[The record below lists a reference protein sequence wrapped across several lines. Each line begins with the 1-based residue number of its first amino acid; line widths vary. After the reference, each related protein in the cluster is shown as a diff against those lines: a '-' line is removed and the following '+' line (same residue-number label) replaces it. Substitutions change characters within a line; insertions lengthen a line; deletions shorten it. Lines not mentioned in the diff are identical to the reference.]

1 MPAEFHL
8 DLGDEETLDV
18 NEVYPGF
25 MQSFQARSAR
35 LNCLVLDTEFS
46 GSENYSDL
54 IVLFYKCLSK
64 DMDIVCWI
72 NKEGMTSME
81 SMCFQVC

>member
-1 MPAEFHL
+1 MFGTAMPAEFHL

-25 MQSFQARSAR
+25 MQNYQARSAR

-46 GSENYSDL
+46 GS
-54 IVLFYKCLSK
+54 
-64 DMDIVCWI
+64 
-72 NKEGMTSME
+72 
-81 SMCFQVC
+81 